1 MARRTAPRPAPRKA
15 EAARSRLE
23 AEVVAI
29 ALVVVALLSAVAFF
43 VGEGLLRI
51 WRDALE
57 GGFGLGAFLVPPLFL
72 LTAVAVWLEIDW
84 RRAAVPVAGA
94 ALATLSVLGLA
105 SIVHS
110 NFDPAPTAGGAIGAQ
125 VGGRLAGQ
133 LTGPGAAVVL
143 LALLLV
149 GLAIASRR
157 TLGQLLGPLW
167 GARTVLLAREP
178 RPPARPAR
186 TEQQLWAA
194 RTDVM
199 SRAPEPRGL
208 PVAEDDDAPIR
219 INLPPDR
226 TGTRAASPKAVPAA
240 TQLPLS
246 AAATA
251 LAASPHPPSVAGLAS
266 AVVTAEGVL
275 HAAPPTRPWALPS
288 LDMLAEGTAARASR
302 EEVLRNG
309 QVIEETLA
317 HFSITAKVV
326 EASVGPV
333 VTRYELKPAAGVKL
347 SRIEALADDLSL
359 ALAARSLRIE
369 APVPGKSVVGIE
381 IPNLAIG
388 LVSLKDVVE
397 TATFKDAGSRLT
409 VALGRDVAGSP
420 IVLDLAKLPHLLV
433 AGQTGSG
440 KSVCLSSII
449 CSLLLASTPDEVRFL
464 IGDLKRVDFAGFN
477 GVPHLVVPVMTDHE
491 KILNALYW
499 LTGEMDRRYRLFARA
514 SARNIASYNE
524 TRTGADRIPYVVFII
539 DELAD
544 LMLQAP
550 IQVEKQITRVAQLAR
565 ATGIHL
571 VLGTQRPSVD
581 VITGL
586 IKANI
591 PARIAFATASAVDS
605 RTILDMTGAEKL
617 LGRGDM
623 LVLPP
628 DLAKPVRAQGVFV
641 SDREIASVTQF
652 WRDQGGLDFHAE
664 VTEGEERTVRTRLD
678 GGDDEIDDARYDE
691 ALEIVR
697 RAGQASVS
705 MLQRKMTI
713 GFARAGRL
721 IDLMEQQ
728 GAIGPSVGPG
738 KMREVY
744 GGVAPRKAAGN
755 GADEEA

>member
-1 MARRTAPRPAPRKA
+1 M
-15 EAARSRLE
+15 
-23 AEVVAI
+23 
-29 ALVVVALLSAVAFF
+29 ALVVLGLLSLVSFF
-43 VGEGLLRI
+43 ADAGLLRS
-51 WRDALE
+51 WRDAIT
-57 GGFGLGAFLVPPLFL
+57 GGFGIGALLIPPLFAL
-72 LTAVAVWLEIDW
+72 AGVAVWLEVSW
-84 RRAAVPVAGA
+84 RRAALPVAGA
-94 ALATLSVLGLA
+94 TLATVAALGL
-105 SIVHS
+105 VHLLS
-110 NFDPAPTAGGAIGAQ
+110 LVVSVAPQTAGGALGSL
-125 VGGRLAGQ
+125 VGDQ
-133 LTGPGAAVVL
+133 LDAVLTRPGAAVVL
-143 LALLLV
+143 LALMAV
-149 GLAIASRR
+149 GAAVASRR
-157 TLGQLLGPLW
+157 TLAELFAPLW
-167 GARTVLLAREP
+167 P
-178 RPPARPAR
+178 RLRR
-186 TEQQLWAA
+186 LVAA
-194 RTDVM
+194 RTAA
-199 SRAPEPRGL
+199 SGQSPRAVAAPTASTATMQARRESVAAAAI
-208 PVAEDDDAPIR
+208 PVAHDYVAAAPDPAPTR
-219 INLPPDR
+219 INLPVE
-226 TGTRAASPKAVPAA
+226 RAPKAPVAGVAKA

-246 AAATA
+246 AAAAA
-251 LAASPHPPSVAGLAS
+251 LEASAHPPSIGGLAS
-266 AVVTAEGVL
+266 AMVVAEGVL
-275 HAAPPTRPWALPS
+275 HATMERPWVLPS
-288 LDMLAEGTAARASR
+288 IELLAEGTAARSSR
-302 EEVLRNG
+302 EEVARNG
-309 QVIEETLA
+309 EVIKQTLKDFSIDVTIEE
-317 HFSITAKVV
+317 IN
-326 EASVGPV
+326 VGPV
-333 VTRYELKPAAGVKL
+333 VTRYELRPKAGVKL
-347 SRIEALADDLSL
+347 SRIEALQDDLAL

-369 APVPGKSVVGIE
+369 APVPGKSVVGVE

-397 TATFKDAGSRLT
+397 TVMFRDALSRLT

-420 IVLDLAKLPHLLV
+420 IVLDLATLPHLLV

-449 CSLLLASTPDEVRFL
+449 CSLLLASTPDEVRFI

-477 GVPHLVVPVMTDHE
+477 GVPHLIVPVMTDHE

-514 SARNIASYNE
+514 SARNIAGYNE
-524 TRTGADRIPYVVFII
+524 TRIGADRIPYIVFII

-571 VLGTQRPSVD
+571 ILGTQRPSVD

-591 PARIAFATASAVDS
+591 PARIAFATASSVDS

-641 SDREIASVTQF
+641 SDREIALVTKF
-652 WRDQGGLDFHAE
+652 WQDQGGLSYHPA
-664 VTEGEERTVRTRLD
+664 VTEGEERMHRTRLD

-691 ALEIVR
+691 AVAIVQ

-721 IDLMEQQ
+721 VDIMEQQ
-728 GAIGPSVGPG
+728 GVIGPSVGPG

-744 GGVAPRKAAGN
+744 SAIAPRRSGDGAAD
-755 GADEEA
+755 DEGS